1 MNENNVR
8 PKTGYCSLV
17 CFTLFPTVV
26 KKITFIAGLMLFQ
39 FVFTHISAI
48 NINGVEKRIDTLEHR
63 QVGPGVLYTRFQLPD
78 YPLSAYILQVDLNN
92 PYSFIET
99 FQAGNQVGKTEA
111 MTTAY
116 NRLNSTA
123 HSTIAGVNGNFWI
136 VSGQGQPTELLGVP
150 HSGSMLGGEMITDP
164 NSWNRGH
171 GSIGFAMI
179 DANKK
184 AWIDDIVFTGK
195 VNIPNKGGYTISQ
208 INRMRGDNQLVLF
221 NKYLGDDKTTR
232 TDNNGVEVFIKPA
245 DNGQWSTNGDVT
257 CVVTRIITN
266 QGGNLLEKGESVLS
280 GSGTAQT
287 FLSGL
292 NPGDTLLVNMSIKTQ
307 TDNQQPKVNEMITGN
322 ALVMK
327 NGILT
332 DRNTN
337 EAYNSQLYPRTGIG
351 TSTDGKTLYLIVIDK
366 KGTSIGANTATMC
379 GILKAFGASDVTTMD
394 GGGSAQMML
403 DGTIVNNPADGKER
417 PVANGWFVYH
427 VAPKEYNITQL
438 AFEDLRTEMPALA
451 KYKPV
456 ILGYNQYGVLV
467 DKNVE
472 NYTLSCSEGLGQIT
486 SDGAFIANGTAT
498 SGILTVSYNEVSISK
513 SIRIISGNI
522 AFRLDSVLIDEKRF
536 YPIEVYSISASGSL
550 NIPPALLN
558 WSIEDETICKIQNGN
573 LKGLKNGK
581 TKVYG
586 TIGDVKDSLTVYVE
600 IPLQANMKYDDFSQT
615 GITGTPWKLSAS
627 SQLSASLSSS
637 GIPLNWSSGLAVNF
651 TYKSGRAPFI
661 RLTNQKPLYALPD
674 SISIVINTGDMLI
687 ERVLISLR
695 ANNSKQTVSKE
706 FNTFVGGGGDTE
718 IKYAISD
725 FFDTNDIAVFP
736 VWLDNFNFYLQAMTE
751 NQAYQLGF
759 KEINLIYNNREFSG
773 THNPSAKS
781 GFSVYPNPVQEDI
794 FIQTDNQTGSIQIEI
809 FDLSG
814 QKVKS
819 SKSDVM
825 TGNTIAIPAGNLK
838 PGYYLLTIQQNQQK
852 STFKIIKN

>member
-1 MNENNVR
+1 M
-8 PKTGYCSLV
+8 
-17 CFTLFPTVV
+17 
-26 KKITFIAGLMLFQ
+26 KKITLIGGLIFFQ
-39 FVFTHISAI
+39 SVFVNIYAI
-48 NINGVEKRIDTLEHR
+48 NINGIEKRIDTLEHR

-92 PYSFIET
+92 PHSFIET

-150 HSGSMLGGEMITDP
+150 HSGSMLGGEMITNP
-164 NSWNRGH
+164 NNWNRGH

-184 AWIDDIVFTGK
+184 AWIDDIVFTGR
-195 VNIPNKGGYTISQ
+195 VNIPNKGEYHISQ
-208 INRMRGDNQLVLF
+208 INRMRGDNELVLF
-221 NKYLGDDKTTR
+221 NNYLGVGKTTR
-232 TDNNGVEVFIKPA
+232 TDNNGIEVFIKPA
-245 DNGQWSTNGDVT
+245 DNGQWSTNEDVN
-257 CVVTRIITN
+257 CVVTRIIAN
-266 QGGNLLEKGESVLS
+266 QGGNLLEEGESVLS

-292 NPGDTLLVNMSIKTQ
+292 NPGDTLSVNMSIKTQ

-403 DGTIVNNPADGKER
+403 EGTIVNNPADGKER

-427 VAPKEYNITQL
+427 NAPEDNSITQL

-451 KYKPV
+451 SYKPV
-456 ILGYNQYGVLV
+456 ILGYNQYGVLIN
-467 DKNVE
+467 KNVE
-472 NYTLSCSEGLGQIT
+472 NYTLTCSDGLGEIT
-486 SDGAFIANGTAT
+486 PDGAFIANGTAT
-498 SGILTVSYNEVSISK
+498 SGILTVNYNQVSISK
-513 SIRIISGNI
+513 SIRIISGDI
-522 AFRLDSVLIDEKRF
+522 AFRLDSVLIDEQRS
-536 YPIEVYSISASGSL
+536 YPIDVFSISASGTL
-550 NIPPALLN
+550 TIPPALLN
-558 WSIEDETICKIQNGN
+558 WSIEDETICKIENGN

-581 TKVYG
+581 TKIYG
-586 TIGDVKDSLTVYVE
+586 TIGDIKDSLTVYVE
-600 IPLQANMKYDDFSQT
+600 IPEQVKMIYDDFSQI
-615 GITGTPWKLSAS
+615 GSPWKLSAS
-627 SQLSASLSSS
+627 SQLSATLSSS
-637 GIPLNWSSGLAVNF
+637 GIPQNWSSGLAVNF
-651 TYKSGRAPFI
+651 TYKAGRAPFMK
-661 RLTNQKPLYALPD
+661 LTNQKPLYALPD

-687 ERVLISLR
+687 DRVLISLR

-706 FNTFVGGGGDTE
+706 FNTFISGGGVTE

-751 NQAYQLGF
+751 NQAYQLAF
-759 KEINLIYNNREFSG
+759 KEINLIYNDREFSG
-773 THNPSAKS
+773 THIPLDKS
-781 GFSVYPNPVQEDI
+781 GFSIYPNPVNGSVINIHFDEYAGIIDYNI
-794 FIQTDNQTGSIQIEI
+794 FN
-809 FDLSG
+809 LYG
-814 QKVKS
+814 QKII
-819 SKSDVM
+819 SKQSVYVN
-825 TGNTIAIPAGNLK
+825 GNHFSIPSKELM
-838 PGYYLLTIQQNQQK
+838 PGYYLLTINNNRSYRTLK
-852 STFKIIKN
+852 FIKK

>member
-1 MNENNVR
+1 M
-8 PKTGYCSLV
+8 
-17 CFTLFPTVV
+17 
-26 KKITFIAGLMLFQ
+26 KKFNLIGGLILFQ
-39 FVFTHISAI
+39 SVFVNISAI
-48 NINGVEKRIDTLEHR
+48 NINGIEKKIDTLEHR

-92 PYSFIET
+92 PYNFIET
-99 FQAGNQVGKTEA
+99 FQAGNQVGRTEA

-164 NSWNRGH
+164 NNWNRAH

-221 NKYLGDDKTTR
+221 NNYLGEGKTTR
-232 TDNNGVEVFIKPA
+232 TDNNGIEVFIKPA
-245 DNGQWSTNGDVT
+245 DNGQWSTNGEVN
-257 CVVTRIITN
+257 CVVTRVIAN
-266 QGGNLLEKGESVLS
+266 QGGNVLEKGESVLS
-280 GSGTAQT
+280 GSGTAKT

-292 NPGDTLLVNMSIKTQ
+292 KVGDTLSVNMSIKTQ

-327 NGILT
+327 NGVLT
-332 DRNTN
+332 NRNTN

-351 TSTDGKTLYLIVIDK
+351 TSQDGKSLYLIVIDK
-366 KGTSIGANTATMC
+366 KGTSVGANTETMC

-394 GGGSAQMML
+394 GGGSAQMMM
-403 DGTIVNNPADGKER
+403 DGMIVNNPADGKER

-427 VAPKEYNITQL
+427 NAPSDNIITQL
-438 AFEDLRTEMPALA
+438 AFGDMRTEMPALA
-451 KYKPV
+451 SYKPV
-456 ILGYNQYGVLV
+456 ILGYNQYGVLIN
-467 DKNVE
+467 KNVE
-472 NYTLSCSEGLGQIT
+472 NYTLSCSNGLGEIT
-486 SDGAFIANGTAT
+486 PDGAFIANGTTT
-498 SGILTVSYNEVSISK
+498 SGTLTVSYNQASITK
-513 SIRIISGNI
+513 AIHIISGEI
-522 AFRLDSVLIDEKRF
+522 AFRLDSVLIDEQRS
-536 YPIEVYSISASGSL
+536 YPIEVFSISASGTL
-550 NIPPALLN
+550 TIPPALLN
-558 WSIEDETICKIQNGN
+558 WDIVDESICKIENGH

-600 IPLQANMKYDDFSQT
+600 IPLQAKMKYDDFSQT
-615 GITGTPWKLSAS
+615 GIPGTPWKLSAS
-627 SQLSASLSSS
+627 SQLSATLSSS
-637 GIPLNWSSGLAVNF
+637 GIPLNWSSGLSVNF

-661 RLTNQKPLYALPD
+661 KLTNQKPLYALSD
-674 SISIVINTGDMLI
+674 SISIILNTGDMLI

-706 FNTFVGGGGDTE
+706 FNTFVSGGGDTE

-759 KEINLIYNNREFSG
+759 NEINLIYNGREFSG

-781 GFSVYPNPVQEDI
+781 GFSVYPSPVQEEI
-794 FIQTDNQTGSIQIEI
+794 FIKTENQTGK
-809 FDLSG
+809 FDIDLFNLSG
-814 QKVKS
+814 QKVS
-819 SKSDVM
+819 TLQTEII
-825 TGNTIAIPAGNLK
+825 TGNTIAIPVQKLK

>member
-1 MNENNVR
+1 
-8 PKTGYCSLV
+8 
-17 CFTLFPTVV
+17 V
-26 KKITFIAGLMLFQ
+26 KKITLIGGLIFFQ
-39 FVFTHISAI
+39 SVFVNISAI

-78 YPLSAYILQVDLNN
+78 YPLSAYILQVNLNN

-116 NRLNSTA
+116 NRLKSTA

-184 AWIDDIVFTGK
+184 AWIDDIVFTGE
-195 VNIPNKGGYTISQ
+195 VNIPNKGGYAISQ
-208 INRMRGDNQLVLF
+208 INRMRGDNELVLF
-221 NKYLGDDKTTR
+221 NNYLGVGKTTR
-232 TDNNGVEVFIKPA
+232 TDNNGIEVFIKPA
-245 DNGQWSTNGDVT
+245 NNGQWSTNENVN
-257 CVVTRIITN
+257 CVVTRIIAN
-266 QGGNLLEKGESVLS
+266 QGGNLLEEGESVLS

-292 NPGDTLLVNMSIKTQ
+292 NPGDTLSVNMSIKTQ

-327 NGILT
+327 NGVLT
-332 DRNTN
+332 NRNTN

-379 GILKAFGASDVTTMD
+379 GILKAFGATDVTTMD

-403 DGTIVNNPADGKER
+403 EGTIVNNPADGKER

-427 VAPKEYNITQL
+427 NAPEDNNITQL

-451 KYKPV
+451 SYKPV
-456 ILGYNQYGVLV
+456 ILGYNQYGVLIN
-467 DKNVE
+467 KNVE
-472 NYTLSCSEGLGQIT
+472 NYTLTCSDGLGEIT
-486 SDGAFIANGTAT
+486 PDGAFIANGTAT
-498 SGILTVSYNEVSISK
+498 SGILTVSYNQVSISK
-513 SIRIISGNI
+513 TIRIISGDI
-522 AFRLDSVLIDEKRF
+522 AFRLDSVLIDEQRS
-536 YPIEVYSISASGSL
+536 YPIEVFSISASGTL
-550 NIPPALLN
+550 TIPPALLN
-558 WSIEDETICKIQNGN
+558 WSIEDESICKIENGN

-581 TKVYG
+581 TKIYG
-586 TIGDVKDSLTVYVE
+586 TIGEVKDSLTVYVE
-600 IPLQANMKYDDFSQT
+600 IPEQVKMIYDDFSQT
-615 GITGTPWKLSAS
+615 GNPWKLSAS
-627 SQLSASLSSS
+627 SQLSATLSSS

-651 TYKSGRAPFI
+651 TYNAGRAPFMK
-661 RLTNQKPLYALPD
+661 LTNQKPLYALPD

-687 ERVLISLR
+687 DRALISLR
-695 ANNSKQTVSKE
+695 ANNSKQTISKE
-706 FNTFVGGGGDTE
+706 FNAFVGGGGDTE

-751 NQAYQLGF
+751 NQAYQLAF
-759 KEINLIYNNREFSG
+759 KEINLTYNGREFSG
-773 THNPSAKS
+773 THIPLYKS
-781 GFSVYPNPVQEDI
+781 GFSIYPNPVNGSVINIHFDEYAGIIDYNI
-794 FIQTDNQTGSIQIEI
+794 FN
-809 FDLSG
+809 LYG
-814 QKVKS
+814 QKII
-819 SKSDVM
+819 SKQSVYVN
-825 TGNTIAIPAGNLK
+825 GNHFSIPSKELM
-838 PGYYLLTIQQNQQK
+838 PGYYLLTINNNRSYRTLK
-852 STFKIIKN
+852 FIKK

>member
-1 MNENNVR
+1 M
-8 PKTGYCSLV
+8 KKL
-17 CFTLFPTVV
+17 TL
-26 KKITFIAGLMLFQ
+26 IGGLMLFQ
-39 FVFTHISAI
+39 SVFVNISAI

-92 PYSFIET
+92 PHNFIET

-164 NSWNRGH
+164 NNWNRGH

-221 NKYLGDDKTTR
+221 NNYLGEGKTTR
-232 TDNNGVEVFIKPA
+232 TDNNGIEVFIKPA
-245 DNGQWSTNGDVT
+245 DNGQWSTNGEVN
-257 CVVTRIITN
+257 CVVTRIIAN
-266 QGGNLLEKGESVLS
+266 QGGNVLEKGESVLS

-292 NPGDTLLVNMSIKTQ
+292 KIGDTLSVNMSVKTQ

-327 NGILT
+327 NGVLT
-332 DRNTN
+332 NRNTN

-351 TSTDGKTLYLIVIDK
+351 TSQDGKSLYLIVIDK
-366 KGTSIGANTATMC
+366 KGTSVGANTETMC

-403 DGTIVNNPADGKER
+403 DGMIVNNPADGKER

-427 VAPKEYNITQL
+427 NAPADNNITQL
-438 AFEDLRTEMPALA
+438 AFGDLRTEMPALA
-451 KYKPV
+451 SYKPV
-456 ILGYNQYGVLV
+456 ILGYNQYGVLIN
-467 DKNVE
+467 KNVD
-472 NYTLSCSEGLGQIT
+472 NYTLSCSNGLGEIT
-486 SDGAFIANGTAT
+486 PDGAFIANGTAT
-498 SGILTVSYNEVSISK
+498 SGTLTVSYNQTSITK
-513 SIRIISGNI
+513 TIKIISGEI
-522 AFRLDSVLIDEKRF
+522 AFRLDSVLIDEQRS
-536 YPIEVYSISASGSL
+536 YPIEVFSISASGTL
-550 NIPPALLN
+550 TIPPALLN
-558 WSIEDETICKIQNGN
+558 WDIVDESICKIENGH

-627 SQLSASLSSS
+627 SQLSAILSSS
-637 GIPLNWSSGLAVNF
+637 GIPLNWSNGLAVNF

-661 RLTNQKPLYALPD
+661 KLTNQKPLYALSD
-674 SISIVINTGDMLI
+674 SISIILNTGDMLI

-706 FNTFVGGGGDTE
+706 FNTFVSGGGDTE

-759 KEINLIYNNREFSG
+759 KEINLIYNGREFSG
-773 THNPSAKS
+773 IHNPSAKS
-781 GFSVYPNPVQEDI
+781 GFSVYPSPVQEEI
-794 FIQTDNQTGSIQIEI
+794 FIKTENQTGK
-809 FDLSG
+809 FDIDLFNLSG
-814 QKVKS
+814 QKVS
-819 SKSDVM
+819 TLQTEII
-825 TGNTIAIPAGNLK
+825 TGNTIAIPVQKLK
-838 PGYYLLTIQQNQQK
+838 PGYYLLTIQQNQQR